1 MGDNGLWTQR
11 RARMRYE
18 AQTYMTAQEVIEAA
32 ISFFGVDLGLEL
44 QSQGFDTLHFVGGG
58 GYVTLSLREGD
69 PVAVEF
75 ETREWDA
82 QVEEFMARLAR
93 KRWWRRLWKSVK
105 EELS

>member
-1 MGDNGLWTQR
+1 
-11 RARMRYE
+11 MRYE

-44 QSQGFDTLHFVGGG
+44 QSQGFDALHFEGGG

-82 QVEEFMARLAR
+82 QVEEFMGRVAR